1 MQILA
6 RGHSEDKL
14 LESPRKKL
22 KVAQAIS
29 NGLMPDGTFPLASFD
44 FDEHLADECMGAFE
58 SEVRRSLVHRGGG
71 RGPQLPPCAGSPSP
85 TKSVAARQRPS
96 PRPPHQLPWHFPLLP
111 LPPLPPHHH
120 QPDHAELHGLLLPGE
135 MESLQQNARLK
146 PTVISLSPRGEGR
159 RQAARLQRC
168 GKCGPCKAIDCGT
181 CQNCADKPRFGGK
194 GVKKQ
199 ACVVRRCINLTKHED
214 DAAELPTPL
223 PTPPAPMPPLAP
235 APMHPPMPHQSRP
248 VPVVVTQPSSALPV
262 AVATSQVMRTPSP
275 DSMSSEEMMSH
286 GTGSP
291 TGVMDGPSR
300 QGLPRVTAAPV
311 PFNGDKS
318 QLPMAEAQAAPAGW
332 GTADGWGGLAPPT
345 WEEPNAHHHPG
356 PGMLQSCEFDLARVD
371 PAEGSLKL
379 DEWPSWLSEGSTV
392 TPMA

>member
-1 MQILA
+1 
-6 RGHSEDKL
+6 
-14 LESPRKKL
+14 
-22 KVAQAIS
+22 
-29 NGLMPDGTFPLASFD
+29 
-44 FDEHLADECMGAFE
+44 
-58 SEVRRSLVHRGGG
+58 
-71 RGPQLPPCAGSPSP
+71 
-85 TKSVAARQRPS
+85 
-96 PRPPHQLPWHFPLLP
+96 
-111 LPPLPPHHH
+111 
-120 QPDHAELHGLLLPGE
+120 

-223 PTPPAPMPPLAP
+223 PTPPAPMPPPAP